1 MGFETDKLTN
11 EIKGLRMRHGGGY
24 AKYSPD
30 ITSGIHQLYVY
41 SPGLVES
48 SFVGN
53 VQAPLLRI
61 VNVEKPPDTVAENI
75 YTSMYFMKVI
85 EKRIS
90 SIKIVIKDS
99 FNELLRFNWGNVI
112 VTLVFKKSLF

>member
-1 MGFETDKLTN
+1 
-11 EIKGLRMRHGGGY
+11 MRHGGWF

-30 ITSGIHQLYVY
+30 ISSGIHQLYVY
-41 SPGLVES
+41 SPGLIEH

-53 VQAPLLRI
+53 TQAPLLRI
-61 VNVEKPPDTVAENI
+61 INVDKQQNTVAESI
-75 YTSMYFMKVI
+75 YTNMYFMKII

-99 FNELLRFNWGNVI
+99 FNEILRFNWGNVI
-112 VTLVFKKSLF
+112 VTLVFRKNIF